1 MRTKTILALTVV
13 TAMALAAYYVHS
25 RRERQ
30 GVSGVGSPVSES
42 IPASHSVAPRN
53 REPHRKAMH
62 DRKLRAPLAPQ
73 LKSRSQK
80 ARGPMPKDGL
90 NVMAGALKHLMK
102 DDGPT
107 TAALIPTVMNVL
119 YGRTGALENA
129 LDTGLSPNVIVWLG
143 QEGGNTS
150 LLCFAVDAGQRGSIK
165 ALVEDGAYVNPSQF
179 GQPGAPFCSPL
190 AEAAIG
196 AEDDVVKYLL
206 ASGANIEQKTPSGA
220 TALAQ
225 AVKFGNYS
233 TVMLLLKHGAKISS
247 ALGSG
252 NVVSKQLVESTD
264 PRYVAIRKLLIAH
277 GAKMPTA
284 H

>member
-1 MRTKTILALTVV
+1 
-13 TAMALAAYYVHS
+13 
-25 RRERQ
+25 
-30 GVSGVGSPVSES
+30 
-42 IPASHSVAPRN
+42 
-53 REPHRKAMH
+53 MH